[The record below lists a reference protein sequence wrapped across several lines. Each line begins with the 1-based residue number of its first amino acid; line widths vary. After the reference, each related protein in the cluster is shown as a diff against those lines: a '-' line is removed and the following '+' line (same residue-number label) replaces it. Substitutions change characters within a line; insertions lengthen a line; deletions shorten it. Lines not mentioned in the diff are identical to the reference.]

1 MGIPATGS
9 CGHSAAITN
18 KIQSPKA
25 HLLML
30 ATLRS
35 QLMPV
40 FRPFPRLLRPSPPG
54 TLRATALRADEVR
67 QWKIGALPGMTD
79 FQPRWDWFRELGR
92 QRPQSQVGR
101 FGHRRQN
108 PVARAAASAG
118 GREGAIER
126 AASDRA
132 GGRIR
137 PGWWRRARVS
147 HDTYSASPS
156 PTPASRSGPTTLGCR
171 QTGLFNVGR
180 PDVLIGPDAF
190 VSAAPST
197 TARPA

>member
-1 MGIPATGS
+1 MKRFFDVAVIFGTAE
-9 CGHSAAITN
+9 HWLARAREAREMAARIRRVE
-18 KIQSPKA
+18 P
-25 HLLML
+25 LDLE
-30 ATLRS
+30 LRDKVAIVTDRG
-35 QLMPV
+35 LP
-40 FRPFPRLLRPSPPG
+40 LR
-54 TLRATALRADEVR
+54 
-67 QWKIGALPGMTD
+67 
-79 FQPRWDWFRELGR
+79 
-92 QRPQSQVGR
+92 
-101 FGHRRQN
+101 
-108 PVARAAASAG
+108 RAAAKVRLSV
-118 GREGAIER
+118 
-126 AASDRA
+126 
-132 GGRIR
+132 RIR